1 MATLARVDKGI
12 FMDGTFLTV
21 HQFIDCLCCDV
32 QCDAIR
38 HMISQNSL
46 MDASFITINENVNIT
61 CLETI
66 AVEKRMIDRI
76 KGNRK

>member
-1 MATLARVDKGI
+1 
-12 FMDGTFLTV
+12 
-21 HQFIDCLCCDV
+21 
-32 QCDAIR
+32 
-38 HMISQNSL
+38 MISQNSL